1 MRPIRLLAATLLVA
15 ALSACATGIGYTEYQ
30 PKIPAL
36 GADVGRIYFYRPS
49 ALGAAI
55 RPDVLLNNDKVGE
68 AIAHGFFYVDR
79 SPGNYEVTTTTEV
92 KRTLSLVLEKGQTR
106 YVRFSI
112 SLGFFAGHVYGELV
126 EPDVGLAEIQD
137 CKYTGG
143 KE

>member
-30 PKIPAL
+30 PKIP
-36 GADVGRIYFYRPS
+36 